1 MSFSETN
8 SHAIGTG
15 QNQPTDSPTLTTRTV
30 QAGQTIDAQHRSVSP
45 PIWQTANFRF
55 CEDGTA
61 GTYDYTRSGNPTRSA
76 LEEAIVDLENGAGG
90 VIVGSGMAAI
100 TLLLSLLPTGAHVVC
115 THDLYGG
122 ADRLLRLYRRQ
133 GRLSVTF
140 LDLSG
145 PDGSWDKLP
154 DRFDLLWIETPSNPL
169 LRITDLRRARIAAT
183 AAGALLAVDNTFLS
197 PVFQQ
202 PLELGADIALHST
215 TKYLNGHSDVI
226 GGAAVARTPELAAEL
241 AFHANALGLTA
252 TPFDSWLVLRGL
264 RTLHLRCARHASN
277 ALAVARWLDGD
288 PRIDRV
294 HYSGLPAHPGHA
306 IASAQQSGHG
316 GMVSF
321 NLVGDESVARAVA
334 CSTELFALAESL
346 GGVESLIEH
355 PATMSHAAMD
365 PTARDAAGISGSLL
379 RLSVGIETAA
389 DLIADLDRALDRG
402 IGRVQIS
409 TRRST
414 TTSEVEHA
422 GI

>member
-1 MSFSETN
+1 MSTRGITPD
-8 SHAIGTG
+8 AGTDH
-15 QNQPTDSPTLTTRTV
+15 NTTTPTLATRTV

-55 CEDGTA
+55 GEDGAA
-61 GTYDYTRSGNPTRSA
+61 GTYDYTRSGNPTRGA
-76 LEEAIVDLENGAGG
+76 LEEAIVDLEGGAGG
-90 VIVGSGMAAI
+90 AVVGSGMAAV

-122 ADRLLRLYRRQ
+122 ADRLLRLYQRQ

-140 LDLSG
+140 LDLSS
-145 PDGSWDKLP
+145 PEGSWDDLP
-154 DRFDLLWIETPSNPL
+154 ERFDLLWIETPSNPL
-169 LRITDLRRARIAAT
+169 LRVTDLRRARSAAS

-202 PLELGADIALHST
+202 PLDLGADIVFHST

-226 GGAAVARTPELAAEL
+226 GGAVVARTPELAADL

-252 TPFDSWLVLRGL
+252 APFDSWLVLRGL

-277 ALAVARWLDGD
+277 ALAVARWLEGD
-288 PRIDRV
+288 PRVGPV
-294 HYSGLPAHPGHA
+294 HYSGLPSHPGHA
-306 IASAQQSGHG
+306 VASAQQSGHG

-321 NLVGDESVARAVA
+321 DVVGGESLARAVA

-365 PTARDAAGISGSLL
+365 PIAREKAGISGSLL

-402 IGRVQIS
+402 IGRTQVS
-409 TRRST
+409 AGRST
-414 TTSEVEHA
+414 TAREVEHA